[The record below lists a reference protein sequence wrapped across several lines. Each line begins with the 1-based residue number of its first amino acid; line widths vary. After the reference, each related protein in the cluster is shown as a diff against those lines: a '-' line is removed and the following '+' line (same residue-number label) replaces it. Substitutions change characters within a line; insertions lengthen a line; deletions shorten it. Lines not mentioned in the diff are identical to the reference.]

1 MIIKVEPLTGISRT
15 QEGRAQLKP
24 TEDVVTF
31 LDLLAVVTFSQKG
44 RGEREWEGWH
54 LGGGCGLPKAGEE
67 RLCPLHPQAQLDV
80 PSCLPQI
87 PKRRKK
93 FVGEQKIVW
102 EFWREFSNSHK
113 KTNWGEQMTNWGGQI
128 SNWGR
133 ADFKQRKSRRR
144 SEEEQISNW

>member
-1 MIIKVEPLTGISRT
+1 MSSCIPRVQAKNHDLWTSVEQIPSPPNR
-15 QEGRAQLKP
+15 EYY
-24 TEDVVTF
+24 
-31 LDLLAVVTFSQKG
+31 LLAVVTFSQKG